1 MHKAYK
7 AAARY
12 YIPQDVLGKM
22 SLSTVSKVVY
32 KLQVIYKIL
41 NIRWSI
47 EVEMK
52 LILRAILPL
61 LILLSP
67 LIFFKEVH
75 AQSESR
81 VVRVYYFWGDG
92 CPVCAQQK
100 PFVDE
105 LARKYPQVKV
115 YSLEVWYVQENR
127 DMFFAMAAQHG
138 FEPQG
143 VPTTFIADQVWVG
156 FRDHFKSEMESA
168 VVNCTVNTCP
178 DYGRGIVH
186 FEPEREISTQP
197 DTSEPVTEPLP
208 GRSNVIDIPFMG
220 TINLDQ
226 HSLFFSTA
234 IISFVDGFNPCSLW
248 VLSILLALVIHTGSR
263 KKIFL
268 VGFTFLLV
276 TTAVYGLF
284 ITGLFSV
291 FTFVSYLGWIQVLV
305 ALLALSFALVNIKDY
320 FWFKSGVSFT
330 ISDKHKPRI
339 YKGLRGI
346 MESGKSSWALI
357 GATVAMALGIALV
370 ELPCTAGF
378 PVLWTNIVSAQNV
391 GTGTFVLLLGFY
403 MLIYLL
409 DELVIFLT
417 AVVTLKAS
425 KFEEKHGRVLKLIG
439 GMVMLTLAMVL
450 LINPELMNNI
460 SDSLLIFA
468 GAFLATLMILVL
480 HRKVLPSLGI
490 RIGSEFRQAG
500 IKKVK
505 RRRA

>member
-1 MHKAYK
+1 MKPFLKA
-7 AAARY
+7 
-12 YIPQDVLGKM
+12 L
-22 SLSTVSKVVY
+22 
-32 KLQVIYKIL
+32 
-41 NIRWSI
+41 
-47 EVEMK
+47 
-52 LILRAILPL
+52 LPL
-61 LILLSP
+61 LVLLSP
-67 LIFFKEVH
+67 LIFFSE
-75 AQSESR
+75 AQAQEER
-81 VVRVYYFWGDG
+81 TIVPVYFFWGDG
-92 CPVCAQQK
+92 CPVCTAQK
-100 PFVDE
+100 PFMDE
-105 LARKYPQVKV
+105 LARKYPEVKV
-115 YSLEVWYVQENR
+115 YPLEVWYVPENR
-127 DMFFAMAAQHG
+127 DMFFAVARKHN
-138 FEPQG
+138 FEPQA
-143 VPTTFIADQVWVG
+143 VPTTFIADQVWIG
-156 FRDHFKSEMESA
+156 FRDSMKSEMEA
-168 VVNCTVNTCP
+168 AIENCIANSCP

-186 FEPEREISTQP
+186 FEPERELPAPI
-197 DTSEPVTEPLP
+197 PVTPVDEPP
-208 GRSNVIDIPFMG
+208 AERSNLIEIPVIGAIDLEG
-220 TINLDQ
+220 

-248 VLSILLALVIHTGSR
+248 VLSLLLALVIHTGSR

-291 FTFVSYLGWIQVLV
+291 FTFVSYIGWIQVVV

-320 FWFKSGVSFT
+320 FWYKSGVSFT

-339 YKGLRGI
+339 YKGLRGV

-391 GTGTFVLLLGFY
+391 GAGTFALLLGLY

-409 DELVIFLT
+409 DELVIFFT

-425 KFEEKHGRVLKLIG
+425 KFEEKHGRVLKLVG

-450 LINPELMNNI
+450 LINPELMNSI

-468 GAFLATLMILVL
+468 GAFAVTFLILVL
-480 HRKVLPSLGI
+480 HRKVLPRMGI
-490 RIGSEFRQAG
+490 RIGSEFRQAR
-500 IKKVK
+500 ISKVK

>member
-1 MHKAYK
+1 VGC
-7 AAARY
+7 
-12 YIPQDVLGKM
+12 YIPQNGLGKM
-22 SLSTVSKVVY
+22 TLSDVCKVVY
-32 KLQVIYKIL
+32 KLADHIQNNEYA
-41 NIRWSI
+41 REF
-47 EVEMK
+47 EVKMK
-52 LILRAILPL
+52 PIFKAILPL
-61 LILLSP
+61 LLLLSP
-67 LIFFKEVH
+67 LLFFIEAH
-75 AQSESR
+75 AQEDITP
-81 VVRVYYFWGDG
+81 VPVYYFWGDG

-100 PFVDE
+100 PFMDE
-105 LARKYPQVKV
+105 LAQKYPQVKV
-115 YSLEVWYVQENR
+115 YSLEVWYVRENLAH
-127 DMFFAMAAQHG
+127 FFLMAEKHG
-138 FEPQG
+138 FEPSG
-143 VPTTFIADQVWVG
+143 VPTTFIGDQVWVG
-156 FRDHFKSEMESA
+156 FRDHMKADMEAA
-168 VVNCTVNTCP
+168 VLNCTANACP

-186 FEPEREISTQP
+186 FEPEREISSQP
-197 DTSEPVTEPLP
+197 GPEPVAEPGI
-208 GRSNVIDIPFMG
+208 GRSNLIDIPFLG
-220 TINLDQ
+220 TIDLDQ

-291 FTFVSYLGWIQVLV
+291 FTFVSYIGWIQVVV

-339 YKGLRGI
+339 YTGLRGI

-391 GTGTFVLLLGFY
+391 GTATFAMLLGLY

-409 DELVIFLT
+409 DELVIFMT

-425 KFEEKHGRVLKLIG
+425 KFEEKHGRVLKLVG
-439 GMVMLTLAMVL
+439 GMVMLALALVL
-450 LINPELMNNI
+450 LINPEMMNSI

-468 GAFLATLMILVL
+468 GAFAVTFLILIL
-480 HRKVLPSLGI
+480 HRKLLPMFGI
-490 RIGSEFRQAG
+490 KIGSEFSS
-500 IKKVK
+500 IKHKK